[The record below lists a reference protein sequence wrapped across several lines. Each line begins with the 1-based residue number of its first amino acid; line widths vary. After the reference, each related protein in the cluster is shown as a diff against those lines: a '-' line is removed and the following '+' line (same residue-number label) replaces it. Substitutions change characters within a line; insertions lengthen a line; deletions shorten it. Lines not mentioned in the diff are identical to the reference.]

1 MTKDQGLFHEIPCLT
16 ERSSPLSGK
25 ELQKKVFK
33 GADKRIIGL
42 YLQKFIQYNSD
53 LFSFLGIEAIIEG
66 SDLNASINFKS
77 SQFIGTIP
85 LRAPDTGKQIGDF
98 VVSPR
103 FSGINRF
110 EEYVEILDL
119 LGGEINPE
127 FIDSL
132 PLASKKAFR
141 PPLYLEAVKFI
152 SALEKLIK
160 QNWKKFDNKEVQS
173 QQPIGQINWNK
184 YVNQSYKVENRLV
197 FPTRKNFLSEFHSE
211 FSEIR
216 FVYDLCKSELLS
228 PNTPVTIRTHILKRI
243 SFLDERLYFHKP
255 KITSKIPIKNADSL
269 IIKDT
274 KHIANR
280 ILNFNL
286 IDGTAWRVDFAD
298 VFEKFIQH
306 VFKEVAKSMGGRF
319 IPNLKINSTSRNKFH
334 WNLNHLEPDGALIKD
349 DLVMFIDAKYKSHLY
364 NKYDQSESLKEEHR
378 KDLHQ
383 ILAYSSFN
391 DAKNKYSFLCYPS
404 NKIEVSKIE
413 YNFSQVGFS
422 NQVLMLGVPFK
433 KSIISDAKKLIIENL
448 ELITFQNLE
457 NIDQYKS

>member
-16 ERSSPLSGK
+16 ERSSTISGR

-33 GADKRIIGL
+33 GADKRFIGL
-42 YLQKFIQYNSD
+42 YLQKFIQYNSE
-53 LFSFLGIEAIIEG
+53 LFSFLGIEAKIEG
-66 SDLNASINFKS
+66 SDVNASIFFKTS
-77 SQFIGTIP
+77 EFIGTIP

-103 FSGINRF
+103 FTRTNRF

-119 LGGEINPE
+119 LGDEISPE

-132 PLASKKAFR
+132 PLASKRAFR

-152 SALEKLIK
+152 SALEKLVK
-160 QNWKKFDNKEVQS
+160 QHWRKFDNKEIQS
-173 QQPIGQINWNK
+173 YQPSGQVNWNK
-184 YVNQSYKVENRLV
+184 YANQSFKVEQRLV
-197 FPTRKNFLSEFHSE
+197 YPTRKNFLSEFHSE

-228 PNTPVTIRTHILKRI
+228 SNTPISIRTPISKRI

-255 KITSKIPIKNADSL
+255 KITSKIKIKNADGV
-269 IIKDT
+269 IIKEA
-274 KHIANR
+274 KQIANR

-286 IDGTAWRVDFAD
+286 IEGTAWRVDFAD

-306 VFKEVAKSMGGRF
+306 IFKEVAKSIGGNF
-319 IPNLKINSTSRNKFH
+319 VPNLKINSNSRTKFK
-334 WNLNHLEPDGALIKD
+334 WSLKNLEPDGVLIKD
-349 DLVMFIDAKYKSHLY
+349 ELVFFIDAKYKSHLY
-364 NKYDQSESLKEEHR
+364 NKYDQSEILKEEHR

-391 DAKNKYSFLCYPS
+391 NADHKVGFLCYPS
-404 NKIEVSKIE
+404 SNIEVSHID
-413 YNFSQVGFS
+413 YSFSQMNFSNMV
-422 NQVLMLGVPFK
+422 VMVGVPFRK
-433 KSIISDAKKLIIENL
+433 EAIQKAKEALIEEFEKLASAYPFPI
-448 ELITFQNLE
+448 
-457 NIDQYKS
+457 

>member
-16 ERSSPLSGK
+16 EWSSPLSGK

-53 LFSFLGIEAIIEG
+53 LFRFLGIEAFIEG
-66 SDLNASINFKS
+66 SDLNASIIFKS
-77 SQFIGTIP
+77 SQYIGTIP

-103 FSGINRF
+103 FTGKNRF

-119 LGGEINPE
+119 LGGQINPE

-152 SALEKLIK
+152 SALEKLVK
-160 QNWKKFDNKEVQS
+160 QNWRKFDNKEIQS
-173 QQPIGQINWNK
+173 LQPTGQVNWNK
-184 YVNQSYKVENRLV
+184 YIKQSYKVENRLV
-197 FPTRKNFLSEFHSE
+197 YPTRKNFLSEFHSE

-216 FVYDLCKSELLS
+216 FVYDLCKSELLN
-228 PNTPVTIRTHILKRI
+228 PNTPVSIRTPFFKRI

-280 ILNFNL
+280 ILNYNL

-298 VFEKFIQH
+298 VFEKFLQH
-306 VFKEVAKSMGGRF
+306 IFKEVAKSMGGKF
-319 IPNLKINSTSRNKFH
+319 IANLKINSKYSNKFQ
-334 WNLNHLEPDGALIKD
+334 WNLNNLEPDGVLIKE
-349 DLVMFIDAKYKSHLY
+349 DLIVFIDAKYKSHLY
-364 NKYDQSESLKEEHR
+364 NKFDKSDSLKEEHR

-391 DAKNKYSFLCYPS
+391 DAKNKIGFLCYPS
-404 NKIEVSKIE
+404 DKFELSRKV
-413 YNFSQVGFS
+413 YTFSQMNFS
-422 NQVLMLGVPFK
+422 NQIYMIGIPFK
-433 KSIISDAKKLIIENL
+433 KEALPEIKEKLAEEIEKMAL
-448 ELITFQNLE
+448 LIL
-457 NIDQYKS
+457 

>member
-16 ERSSPLSGK
+16 ERSSTISGR

-42 YLQKFIQYNSD
+42 YLQKFIQYNLE
-53 LFSFLGIEAIIEG
+53 LFSFLGIEAHIEG
-66 SDLNASINFKS
+66 SDLNASIFFKTS
-77 SQFIGTIP
+77 KFIGTIP

-103 FSGINRF
+103 FTGTNRF

-119 LGGEINPE
+119 LGDEISPE

-132 PLASKKAFR
+132 PLASKRAFR

-152 SALEKLIK
+152 SALEKLVK
-160 QNWKKFDNKEVQS
+160 QHWRKFDNKETQS
-173 QQPIGQINWNK
+173 SQPSGQVNWNK
-184 YVNQSYKVENRLV
+184 YANHSFKVEQSLV
-197 FPTRKNFLSEFHSE
+197 YPIRKNFLSEFHLE

-228 PNTPVTIRTHILKRI
+228 SNTPISIRTAISKRI

-255 KITSKIPIKNADSL
+255 KITSKIQVKNVDGVTIKEA
-269 IIKDT
+269 KQ
-274 KHIANR
+274 IANR
-280 ILNFNL
+280 ILSFNL

-298 VFEKFIQH
+298 VFEKFIQYI
-306 VFKEVAKSMGGRF
+306 FKEVAKSIGGKF
-319 IPNLKINSTSRNKFH
+319 ITNLKIYSNTKKRFQ
-334 WNLNHLEPDGALIKD
+334 WNLNNLEPDGVLIKD
-349 DLVMFIDAKYKSHLY
+349 DQVIFIDAKYKSHFY
-364 NKYDQSESLKEEHR
+364 NKFDHNENLKEEHR

-391 DAKNKYSFLCYPS
+391 NANQKVGFLCYPS
-404 NKIEVSKIE
+404 NKIEVSHID
-413 YNFSQVGFS
+413 YSFSQMNFSNMV
-422 NQVLMLGVPFK
+422 VMVGVPFK
-433 KSIISDAKKLIIENL
+433 KEAIPKAKEAIIEKF
-448 ELITFQNLE
+448 EKIASAYPFAT
-457 NIDQYKS
+457 